1 MTLLKTSKLRSL
13 CNKVTSVFMT
23 NTPCGAQKKKEG
35 KSTKPESRQ
44 TAKKKNPEKDAWVTH
59 SSALATSN
67 PYQIPWGQKIVNIP
81 AKR

>member
-23 NTPCGAQKKKEG
+23 NMPCGTKKKDG

-44 TAKKKNPEKDAWVTH
+44 TGKKGKTLKGCMGD
-59 SSALATSN
+59 SQLCITSN
-67 PYQIPWGQKIVNIP
+67 PYQMPWGQEIVNIP